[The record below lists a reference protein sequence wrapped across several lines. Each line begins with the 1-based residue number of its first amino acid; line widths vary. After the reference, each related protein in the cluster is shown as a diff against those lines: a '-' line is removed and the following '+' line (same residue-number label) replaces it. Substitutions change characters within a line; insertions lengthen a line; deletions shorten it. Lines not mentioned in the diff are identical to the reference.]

1 MCENNVRRDSTSA
14 MAQAHPEQHTAKAS
28 RPGDDRGDERHTQPA
43 MGRTCRTDAPVTSS
57 SCSAHWLGWTP
68 TSRRSTTA
76 DLWPCPQEKPSSTR
90 PPTSS
95 MPRRLGPFQLQHRR
109 HRTLCLVPSP
119 GRLAVQDGLVVST
132 KHGWMQL
139 NTDNFGLSSRTRNF
153 YYDRNKTTTTISP
166 RRHEGVPH
174 AHRSTIRSATHENH
188 GGRARPPEVGRISQ
202 DQMACV
208 NSS

>member
-28 RPGDDRGDERHTQPA
+28 RPGDDQGDDRHTQPA

-119 GRLAVQDGLVVST
+119 GRLAVQDGIWSFRQNMAGCSST
-132 KHGWMQL
+132 PTTLGFHHVQEI
-139 NTDNFGLSSRTRNF
+139 S
-153 YYDRNKTTTTISP
+153 TTTGIKRRLQSALEDTRVSLMPTDPLFEAP
-166 RRHEGVPH
+166 RTKTMAAGH
-174 AHRSTIRSATHENH
+174 ARQRSA
-188 GGRARPPEVGRISQ
+188 A
-202 DQMACV
+202 
-208 NSS
+208 